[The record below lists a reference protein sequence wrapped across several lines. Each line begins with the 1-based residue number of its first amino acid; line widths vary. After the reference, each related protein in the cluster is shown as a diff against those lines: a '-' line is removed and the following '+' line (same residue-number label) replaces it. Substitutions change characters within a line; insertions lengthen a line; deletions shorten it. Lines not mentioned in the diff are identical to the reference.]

1 VLSVDR
7 FSYAHSTPSESTA
20 DSSGGLPI
28 LGIAIG
34 GGAGAFVVAVITAVV
49 IVRRKRSTRTQAVL
63 KPPNRLA
70 VVSVEAPIMHT
81 PSPLLQTRSES
92 LTKAGVFVGASDPIA
107 SPLFQKSGKGNRSSA
122 DKIQMKPVMTGKP
135 KSGESAGSGLHFYQG
150 SGAATRA
157 RTTKPMKRATAA
169 STKLVPDFAVVNPL
183 LVETKH
189 WPLQGTST
197 GHAAV

>member
-70 VVSVEAPIMHT
+70 AVSVEAPSVLT
-81 PSPLLQTRSES
+81 ASPLFSIQAL
-92 LTKAGVFVGASDPIA
+92 KAGVFVGASDPIA